1 MDANRR
7 RSYANEKFDFLGFT
21 FRPRM
26 AQNRRGQY
34 FIAFSPAISNEAAKS
49 IQSIVR
55 SWGLH
60 RKSGHS
66 LGDLSRMYN
75 PIIRGW
81 INYYGAYYKSAL
93 YRVFNQLSRSL
104 MRWARWKYKK
114 LRCHP
119 TRAAHW
125 LGRIARREPNLFAH
139 WQMGIRP
146 TAGQ

>member
-1 MDANRR
+1 
-7 RSYANEKFDFLGFT
+7 LGFT

-26 AQNRRGQY
+26 AQNRRGQH
-34 FIAFSPAISNEAAKS
+34 FIAFSPAISDEAAKS

-60 RKSGHS
+60 RKTGHS
-66 LGDLSRMYN
+66 LEDLSRMYN
-75 PIIRGW
+75 PVIRGW
-81 INYYGAYYKSAL
+81 INYYGAYHKSAL

-104 MRWARWKYKK
+104 MRWAMWKYKK
-114 LRCHP
+114 LRRHP

-125 LGRIARREPNLFAH
+125 LGRIARREPDLFAH
-139 WQMGIRP
+139 WQMGMRP